1 MGSGFSKMKKQ
12 AKLMQQQMDKIK
24 QQLQSIEV
32 EGEAGGGLVKI
43 KMNGEKA
50 VKDITINPECVD
62 PDDIDGLKD
71 LLIAAFNSASKKVDS
86 QSDMGSLPFGA

>member
-12 AKLMQQQMDKIK
+12 AKLMQQQMDKMK
-24 QQLQSIEV
+24 EQLQNIEV
-32 EGEAGGGLVKI
+32 EGQAGNGLVKVR
-43 KMNGEKA
+43 MNGEK
-50 VKDITINPECVD
+50 VIKDIDINPECVD

-86 QSDMGSLPFGA
+86 QSDMGSLPFGL